1 MSELLRALP
10 GIGPC
15 VAVLRQFT
23 YGPGYESARDE
34 ALERADG
41 ICQCCGRRKAT
52 QAHHRALHYPP
63 DWQVTAADLIA
74 VCARCHWF
82 ITFCRLLDRAGDPG
96 MCVVLA
102 TGLESGYPESP
113 RAARCS
119 SERRCAARHHP
130 RSWRA
135 PAAAATRGAPKGR
148 ELDLWS
154 LVVRCHLVLVVG
166 CLGCDRFV
174 RLDTLEPFRRGRWPG
189 SVADLRRRLCCCRC
203 RSRTRWIL
211 LGCWP
216 PAGTGADARPPR
228 FPLPDSP
235 DPVMTAGVAA
245 VLADHGP
252 ASRRRRK
259 EEEEDER

>member
-10 GIGPC
+10 GLGSC

-34 ALERADG
+34 ALERAGG
-41 ICQCCGRRKAT
+41 ICRCCGRRKAT

-63 DWQVTAADLIA
+63 DRKVTAADLIG
-74 VCARCHWF
+74 VCVPCHRLISF
-82 ITFCRLLDRAGDPG
+82 RRLLDRAGDPG
-96 MCVVLA
+96 VWVILA
-102 TGLESGYPESP
+102 TGLESRYLE
-113 RAARCS
+113 AARDERS
-119 SERRCAARHHP
+119 TGGRRCVARHHP
-130 RSWRA
+130 RHCGA
-135 PAAAATRGAPKGR
+135 PALAAAPRGASKGR

-174 RLDTLEPFRRGRWPG
+174 RLDTLERFRCGRWLG

-203 RSRTRWIL
+203 GSRTRWLL

-216 PAGTGADARPPR
+216 PAGPGTNARPPR
-228 FPLPDSP
+228 SP
-235 DPVMTAGVAA
+235 APGT
-245 VLADHGP
+245 
-252 ASRRRRK
+252 RRRS
-259 EEEEDER
+259 

>member
-10 GIGPC
+10 GFEPC
-15 VAVLRQFT
+15 VAVLRRFT

-34 ALERADG
+34 VIKQADG
-41 ICQCCGRRKAT
+41 ICRYCGRRKAT

-63 DWQVTAADLIA
+63 DWKVTAADLIA
-74 VCARCHWF
+74 VCAPCHCRISF
-82 ITFCRLLDRAGDPG
+82 RRLLDRAGDPG
-96 MCVVLA
+96 MCVILA

-113 RAARCS
+113 RDALLS
-119 SERRCAARHHP
+119 GGRRCGARHRTRSLP
-130 RSWRA
+130 RPGSGGRA
-135 PAAAATRGAPKGR
+135 RGPKGR
-148 ELDLWS
+148 ALDPWS

-211 LGCWP
+211 LGLLAAGRNGRRR
-216 PAGTGADARPPR
+216 PAR
-228 FPLPDSP
+228 FPLPGLLDS
-235 DPVMTAGVAA
+235 VMTAGVTA
-245 VLADHGP
+245 VLADHRP
-252 ASRRRRK
+252 ASRRRT
-259 EEEEDER
+259 EEDER